1 MTSSQQSN
9 DRKILPIG
17 IQDFRTIRQDNH
29 YYVDKT
35 QLIDQLVSQGRYYF
49 LSRPRRFGKSLLLDT
64 LHELFD
70 CQEELFRGLHIHD
83 KWDWS
88 EKHPVVHL
96 SFDAQ
101 YNEPAMIESHVLAQ
115 LEWIVEEAQLDL
127 PSTARSGPEKLQEVL
142 IRLHRAFGRSVVVLV
157 DEYDKPILDMLDN
170 EEMAILN
177 RDYLGGLYGVIK
189 GSARHVRFVF
199 VTGISM
205 FSKVNLFSKLNNL
218 DDLSLD
224 PQYATICGY
233 TDEDLDRYF
242 APELPGFD
250 RQKIRRW
257 YNGYNWLGEQRVYNP
272 YDILLLFR
280 HRKFDSHWFQ
290 VGTPTF
296 LYRMMTR
303 DRVSSM
309 ELENI
314 EVGKIRLT
322 SFDVGD
328 IDLRALMFQSGYLT
342 IGEEQQVGTR
352 IEFTLEYPN
361 LEVQENF
368 STGFL
373 SYMGLD
379 EKRASAN
386 GSVLLEHLSSNEFGR
401 FEEVL
406 ATVYDAI
413 PHDWYRKNNI
423 DRYEGYYLSVLYTHL
438 KAVGADIHAERSSSR
453 GQADLVLEHSG
464 QVFVMEAKVAEDESQ
479 AHIERVLVEAMGQMR
494 GRGYGDQYRRKG
506 RAIHFIAMVFGQKT
520 RSLIGCVA
528 ETAT

>member
-17 IQDFRTIRQDNH
+17 IQDFRRVRERDC

-35 QLIDQLVSQGRYYF
+35 SLIRNLIDQGDYYF

-64 LHELFD
+64 FRKLFD

-88 EKHPVVHL
+88 EKHPVVRL
-96 SFDAQ
+96 SFDSF
-101 YNEPAMIESHVLAQ
+101 YSNPAEIEGNIIEQ
-115 LEWIVEEAQLDL
+115 LESVERHYGLD
-127 PSTARSGPEKLQEVL
+127 PASSSNTGPRRLL
-142 IRLHRAFGRSVVVLV
+142 NILDRLHHITGHQVVVLV

-177 RDYLGGLYGVIK
+177 RDYLSGLYGVIK
-189 GSARHVRFVF
+189 GSAEHVRFVF

-205 FSKVNLFSKLNNL
+205 FSKLKLFSQLNNL
-218 DDLSLD
+218 KDISLD
-224 PQYATICGY
+224 PRYATICGY

-250 RQKIRRW
+250 RQEIRRW

-272 YDILLLFR
+272 YDILFLFDSG
-280 HRKFDSHWFQ
+280 KFDSHWFQ
-290 VGTPTF
+290 VGTPAF
-296 LYRMMTR
+296 LYRVMTR

-314 EVGKIRLT
+314 GVGKNRLT
-322 SFDVGD
+322 RFDVGD

-342 IGEEQQVGTR
+342 IGEEQQVGSR
-352 IEFTLEYPN
+352 IRYTLEYPN

-379 EKRASAN
+379 EERASDN
-386 GSVLLEHLSSNEFGR
+386 GSVLLEHLSSNEFDH

-413 PHDWYRKNNI
+413 PHDWYRKNSI
-423 DRYEGYYLSVLYTHL
+423 ERYEGYYLSVLYTHL
-438 KAVGADIHAERSSSR
+438 KAVGAEIHAERSSSR
-453 GQADLVLEHSG
+453 GQADLVLEHGG
-464 QVFVMEAKVAEDESQ
+464 QVFVMEAKVAEDESE
-479 AHIERVLVEAMGQMR
+479 AHIERALVEAMDQIR
-494 GRGYGDQYRRKG
+494 ERGYGDQYRGKG
-506 RAIHFIAMVFGQKT
+506 QAIHFIAMVFGQKT
-520 RSLIGCVA
+520 RSLIGCAA
-528 ETAT
+528 ETA

>member
-17 IQDFRTIRQDNH
+17 IQDFRRVRERDC

-35 QLIDQLVSQGRYYF
+35 SLIRNLIDQGDYYF

-64 LHELFD
+64 FRKLFD

-88 EKHPVVHL
+88 EKHPVVRL

-115 LEWIVEEAQLDL
+115 LEWIAEEAQLDL

-142 IRLHRAFGRSVVVLV
+142 FRLHRAFGRSVVVLV

-170 EEMAILN
+170 EAKARAN
-177 RDYLGGLYGVIK
+177 RDYLSGLYGVIK
-189 GSARHVRFVF
+189 GSAEHVRFVF

-218 DDLSLD
+218 EDLSLD

-250 RQKIRRW
+250 RQEIRRW

-272 YDILLLFR
+272 YDILFLFR
-280 HRKFDSHWFQ
+280 HREFDSHWFQ

-342 IGEEQQVGTR
+342 IGEKLRVGTR

-379 EKRASAN
+379 EGRAYGN
-386 GSVLLEHLSSNEFGR
+386 GSVLLEHLSSNEFGS

-413 PHDWYRKNNI
+413 PHDWYRKNSI

-464 QVFVMEAKVAEDESQ
+464 QVFVMEAKVVEDESE
-479 AHIERVLVEAMGQMR
+479 AHVEKALVEAMGQIR
-494 GRGYGDQYRRKG
+494 ERGYGDQYRGKG
-506 RAIHFIAMVFGQKT
+506 QAIHFIAMVFGQKS
-520 RSLIGCVA
+520 RSLIGCA
-528 ETAT
+528 TETA

>member
-17 IQDFRTIRQDNH
+17 IQDFRAIRQDNH

-35 QLIDQLVSQGRYYF
+35 QLIDQLVSQGRHYF

-64 LHELFD
+64 FRKLFD
-70 CQEELFRGLHIHD
+70 CQEELFRGLYIHD

-88 EKHPVVHL
+88 EKHPVVRL

-115 LEWIVEEAQLDL
+115 LERIAGKSQLDL
-127 PSTARSGPEKLQEVL
+127 PSTARSGPELLEDVL
-142 IRLHRAFGRSVVVLV
+142 DRLHSAFGRTVVVLV
-157 DEYDKPILDMLDN
+157 DEYDKPILDMLEN
-170 EEMAILN
+170 EEKAKAN
-177 RDYLGGLYGVIK
+177 RDYLSGLYGVIK
-189 GSARHVRFVF
+189 GSAEHVRFVF

-205 FSKVNLFSKLNNL
+205 FSKLKLFSQLNNL
-218 DDLSLD
+218 KDISLD
-224 PQYATICGY
+224 PRYATICGY

-250 RQKIRRW
+250 RQEIRRW

-272 YDILLLFR
+272 YDILFLFDSGE
-280 HRKFDSHWFQ
+280 FDSHWFQ

-296 LYRMMTR
+296 LYRVMTK

-314 EVGKIRLT
+314 GVDKNQLT

-342 IGEEQQVGTR
+342 IGEKLRVGTR

-373 SYMGLD
+373 SHMGLD
-379 EKRASAN
+379 EKRAYAN

-413 PHDWYRKNNI
+413 PHDWYRKNSI
-423 DRYEGYYLSVLYTHL
+423 ERYEGYYLSVLYTHL

-453 GQADLVLEHSG
+453 GQADIVLEQSG
-464 QVFVMEAKVAEDESQ
+464 QVFVMEAKVAEDESE
-479 AHIERVLVEAMGQMR
+479 ALVEKALVEAMDQIR
-494 GRGYGDQYRRKG
+494 ERGYGDQYRG
-506 RAIHFIAMVFGQKT
+506 RGQAIHFIAMVFGQKS
-520 RSLIGCVA
+520 RSLIGCAA
-528 ETAT
+528 ETA